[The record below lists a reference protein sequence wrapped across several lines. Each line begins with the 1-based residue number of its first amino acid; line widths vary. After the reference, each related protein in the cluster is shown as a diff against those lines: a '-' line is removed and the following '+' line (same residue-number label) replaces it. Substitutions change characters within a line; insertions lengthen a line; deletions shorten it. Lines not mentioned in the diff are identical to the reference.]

1 MTMVFAIAL
10 ALQAAHGPA
19 ARPAAAARA
28 EILRAEPDDGLQSE
42 ASVVQ
47 IDALRRQG
55 SLTAKLFGSA
65 GGDPAMNGL
74 YTYLAFF
81 DSPQEGWRVF
91 RLGDFLSYRILAEAP
106 GRVTLE
112 VDESVMNQRTGAIG
126 SRVRRLAVSWTV
138 RVRGTAPET
147 VRVTAAAR

>member
-1 MTMVFAIAL
+1 MTMLFAIAL

-19 ARPAAAARA
+19 AHPRPAAPARA
-28 EILRAEPDDGLQSE
+28 QILHPDPDDDLQSE

-47 IDALRRQG
+47 IDALRHQG
-55 SLTAKLFGSA
+55 RLTAKMFGSA

-91 RLGDFLSYRILAEAP
+91 RLGDFLTYRILAETP

-112 VDESVMNQRTGAIG
+112 VGESVMSPRTGAIG

-138 RVRGTAPET
+138 GPGGTAPET
-147 VRVTAAAR
+147 VRLTR

>member
-1 MTMVFAIAL
+1 MTMLFAIAL
-10 ALQAAHGPA
+10 ALQAAHAPA
-19 ARPAAAARA
+19 ARAAAPARP
-28 EILRAEPDDGLQSE
+28 EILRPDPDDGLQSE

-47 IDALRRQG
+47 IDALRHQG
-55 SLTAKLFGSA
+55 QLTAKLFGSA

-91 RLGDFLSYRILAEAP
+91 RLGDFLTYRIVAEAP

-112 VDESVMNQRTGAIG
+112 VSESVMNQRTGAIG
-126 SRVRRLAVSWTV
+126 SRVRRLAVSWV
-138 RVRGTAPET
+138 AGAGGTAPAT
-147 VRVTAAAR
+147 VRVTR